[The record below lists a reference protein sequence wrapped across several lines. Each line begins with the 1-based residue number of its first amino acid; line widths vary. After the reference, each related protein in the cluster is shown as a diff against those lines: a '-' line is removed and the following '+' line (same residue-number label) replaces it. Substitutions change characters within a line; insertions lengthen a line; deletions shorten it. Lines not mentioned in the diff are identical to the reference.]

1 MSVGR
6 LPVVFDD
13 PTWNADL
20 ARLGQRG
27 AEIADR
33 ARADLE
39 REGVALSDLLKCDPE
54 GRDGTRLGGCVKLYL
69 DHWGLVFAPDVSPA
83 GEPRL
88 LCIALGVRH
97 PPVSSPR
104 WSVYKLAHRRLNVP

>member
-13 PTWNADL
+13 PTWTADL
-20 ARLGQRG
+20 GRVGQRG
-27 AEIADR
+27 PEIANR

-39 REGVALSDLLKCDPE
+39 RDGVALSDLRRCDPE

-69 DHWGLVFAPDVSPA
+69 DHWGLVFTPDVSPT
-83 GEPRL
+83 GELRL

-97 PPVSSPR
+97 PAPGSAR
-104 WSVYKLAHRRLNVP
+104 WSVYQLAHRRLNVS

>member
-1 MSVGR
+1 VSVGR
-6 LPVVFDD
+6 LTVAFDD

-27 AEIADR
+27 AEIAKR

-39 REGVALSDLLKCDPE
+39 RNGVAISDLLKCDAE
-54 GRDGTRLGGCVKLYL
+54 GRDGTRLDGCVKLYL
-69 DHWGLVFAPDVSPA
+69 DQWGLVFTPDVSPT

-97 PPVSSPR
+97 PPVNSPR
-104 WSVYKLAHRRLNVP
+104 WSVYQHADRRLNVP